1 MINRRQNYTFSFIL
15 SKKDAEKFGSKK
27 IMLNFAP
34 RNLKKTI

>member
-15 SKKDAEKFGSKK
+15 SKKEAEKFGSKK